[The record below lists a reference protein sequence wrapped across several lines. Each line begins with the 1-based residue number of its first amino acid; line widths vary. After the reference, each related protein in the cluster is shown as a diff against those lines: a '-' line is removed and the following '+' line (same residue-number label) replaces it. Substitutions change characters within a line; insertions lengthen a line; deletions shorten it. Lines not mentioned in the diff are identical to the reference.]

1 MSADSPAATG
11 DDAQLFGEL
20 AAVINS
26 ITGNETEPA
35 RTARLEADLR
45 LDSIELAAL
54 AQRLTERFG
63 VDPADRWAELSFDEL
78 VDYSV
83 ADLLALVAYHG
94 AAR

>member
-1 MSADSPAATG
+1 MSADSPATTG

-54 AQRLTERFG
+54 AERLTERFG
-63 VDPADRWAELSFDEL
+63 VDLTDRWAELSFDEL

-83 ADLLALVAYHG
+83 ADLLALVADHG

>member
-26 ITGNETEPA
+26 ITGNETAPA

-54 AQRLTERFG
+54 AQRVTERFG
-63 VDPADRWAELSFDEL
+63 VDLADQWTELSFDEL

-83 ADLLALVAYHG
+83 ADLLALVSDRG
-94 AAR
+94 TAR

>member
-11 DDAQLFGEL
+11 DDTQLLGEL

-26 ITGNETEPA
+26 VTGAGTVPL

-54 AQRLTERFG
+54 ADRLTERFG
-63 VDPADRWAELSFDEL
+63 VDLTDRWAELSFDEL

-83 ADLLALVAYHG
+83 ADLLALVSDHG
-94 AAR
+94 TAR